1 MDKKTKT
8 SRRQCFSAIARWSI
22 AGGIAAMSGKLLSGE
37 GTKEVSCVDPKGRI
51 GCRKCSLLPGCGLPR
66 GLSVKQFLKRENA

>member
-1 MDKKTKT
+1 
-8 SRRQCFSAIARWSI
+8 
-22 AGGIAAMSGKLLSGE
+22 MSGKLLSGE